1 MFTKLFKCEVFDM
14 PMVYVVDRLA
24 EEVFVPVYFHGVQ
37 GCVSGVFWV
46 RDVVGCGGCWSLR
59 GSGCVEWS
67 GR

>member
-1 MFTKLFKCEVFDM
+1 M